1 MTIDTLPI
9 KLFYNI
15 LESGEVGLLKVKDA
29 ENIWNEIYE
38 EFQKRDNN
46 PVNNRIFRIQTD
58 IEYLQTK
65 YNLILM
71 CVDSLRFEPNDD
83 LISILKVHGYN
94 INDKEY
100 MRSLEYIERNANGIV
115 HKIKLLENQMPK
127 IDNDKKDKSTIDDVL
142 AAYSSILGFNIGNFN
157 EITCSEYLG
166 WKKQVETKI
175 KNQEKQLQEIK
186 SKKNGR

>member
-9 KLFYNI
+9 KIFYKI
-15 LESGEVGLLKVKDA
+15 VETGDLSLLKIKEA
-29 ENIWNEIYE
+29 EKVWNEIYE

-71 CVDSLRFEPNDD
+71 CVDSLRFEKSDE
-83 LISILKVHGYN
+83 LISILKVHGYTVN
-94 INDKEY
+94 EKEY
-100 MRSLEYIERNANGIV
+100 MRSLDYVERNVSGIV
-115 HKIKLLENQMPK
+115 HKIQLLKNQMPK
-127 IDNDKKDKSTIDDVL
+127 VDSKKDQSTVDDVL
-142 AAYSSILGFNIGNFN
+142 AAYSAVLGFNIGNFN
-157 EITCSEYLG
+157 EITCSEFLG
-166 WKKQVETKI
+166 WKKQVESKI
-175 KNQEKQLQEIK
+175 KQQEKQLQEIK